1 MCIANI
7 LIRLEDD
14 DDRNGGGTERG
25 GRVQEEQHEYL
36 SRLIYIFLL
45 QIFTDKMTRDRIE
58 ATP

>member
-14 DDRNGGGTERG
+14 DDRNGGGTAGG

-36 SRLIYIFLL
+36 SQLIYIFLL